1 MSDAHMLLSRCFA
14 ACLYSKTQ
22 KLSTVVLKP
31 FSGMPHFRSL
41 K

>member
-22 KLSTVVLKP
+22 TLSTVVLKP